1 MILSDK
7 DIREYLDKKLF
18 SIEPLSDDTIR
29 ENGIDLRIGDELLR
43 FVYNKDPVDIN
54 DKNSLEKVYTKEKV
68 EKDFVIFPQER
79 VLIKT
84 DEKIKM
90 QNNLIG
96 MCNIRSTFARL
107 GIAIPPTIVDAGYE
121 GNLTIMMMGG
131 NVPVRIS
138 KGTRFL
144 HLILSTTLSDVQKP
158 YSGNYHQSSSVT
170 GAKI

>member
-1 MILSDK
+1 M
-7 DIREYLDKKLF
+7 
-18 SIEPLSDDTIR
+18 
-29 ENGIDLRIGDELLR
+29 
-43 FVYNKDPVDIN
+43 
-54 DKNSLEKVYTKEKV
+54 
-68 EKDFVIFPQER
+68 
-79 VLIKT
+79 
-84 DEKIKM
+84 
-90 QNNLIG
+90 
-96 MCNIRSTFARL
+96 
-107 GIAIPPTIVDAGYE
+107 DAGYE